1 MDTSRRTRLIGH
13 VFSLLLAVAL
23 VASAVLKI
31 ARPVQS
37 LVDVLT
43 VKLGFPDGTVLGI
56 GLLELTCGILYAIP
70 RTAVL
75 GTVLLTGYFGAAAAL
90 HLRVGDSIVTPLVF
104 GGLCWLGTYL
114 RESRTRD
121 LLPLIKGPAA
131 SADLPRTS

>member
-1 MDTSRRTRLIGH
+1 MDTSKRTRVIGH
-13 VFSLLLAVAL
+13 IFSLVLAAAL
-23 VASAVLKI
+23 VVSAGLKI
-31 ARPVQS
+31 GRPVQA

-43 VKLGFPDGTVLGI
+43 VKLGFQDGAVLGI

-75 GTVLLTGYFGAAAAL
+75 GTVLLTGYFGAATAL

-114 RESRTRD
+114 REPRSRE
-121 LLPLIKGPAA
+121 LLPLVRAA
-131 SADLPRTS
+131 PHS